1 MKPGSTFKLS
11 KESKRSLALGRWKDK
26 DQRDSWRR
34 CMVKAELAAAVPAR
48 TPRQRDS
55 NKEQNK

>member
-34 CMVKAELAAAVPAR
+34 CMVQAELAAAVPAR
-48 TPRQRDS
+48 TPRQKDG
-55 NKEQNK
+55 NKG